1 MVSFLF
7 VRPSFFKLW
16 FPIRK
21 GWQNFY
27 LEWNILI
34 RRDLPHCEEGI
45 ISAKF
50 TLSTQQSTTYVMM
63 MIKKS
68 WNEHENANQID
79 KGKNQQKKNQICMC
93 IGKAITIGFGE
104 GIFGGI
110 FSLDY
115 LSSDFWIRSDLHH
128 TLEFFRSTYLC
139 DKANV
144 ICELRLSSLIR
155 KMQIVMRKIQHKKES
170 CCKIRSS

>member
-1 MVSFLF
+1 
-7 VRPSFFKLW
+7 
-16 FPIRK
+16 
-21 GWQNFY
+21 
-27 LEWNILI
+27 
-34 RRDLPHCEEGI
+34 
-45 ISAKF
+45 
-50 TLSTQQSTTYVMM
+50 
-63 MIKKS
+63 
-68 WNEHENANQID
+68 
-79 KGKNQQKKNQICMC
+79 MC